1 MFTIDTLPIFTVR
14 VGMACCD
21 ADRYRLLGPKS
32 DHRNCLDNMFSA
44 MKAFHKAPPKAIL
57 ASFNIFM
64 NREVLDNRR
73 NLETRPTLWRPS
85 DYITLRPEID
95 CYVALS
101 ACPQDIVPM
110 QGRPDLKPQDIEIS
124 Y

>member
-32 DHRNCLDNMFSA
+32 GHRNCLDNMFSA
-44 MKAFHKAPPKAIL
+44 MKALHKAPPQAIL

-64 NREVLDNRR
+64 NRAVLDDGR
-73 NLETRPTLWRPS
+73 NLETRPTLCRPS